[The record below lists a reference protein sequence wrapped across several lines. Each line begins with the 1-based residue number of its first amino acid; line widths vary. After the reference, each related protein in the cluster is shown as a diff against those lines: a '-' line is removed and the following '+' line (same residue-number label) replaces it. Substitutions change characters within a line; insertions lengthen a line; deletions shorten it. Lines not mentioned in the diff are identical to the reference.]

1 MENVR
6 NKQIDGLRGIMALI
20 IVLFHLFCR
29 YQQLYC
35 ESSIEFMEN
44 WGVYGVC
51 TFFII
56 SGYFLVDS
64 RENDDFHLL
73 RFYKKRLLRLYPMYL
88 VSITLTM
95 LILLVAELPDRTVSI
110 KDYVLNLV
118 WINGFINTPYVDGA
132 HWYITIL
139 ISSILICGL
148 LKAMK
153 LSNNPIAYIVTLAL
167 SFLCLVF
174 HVPVLSLLLGGG
186 YIGIVFCG
194 VAIRKMDRSD
204 SYGKKKW
211 IALMLVSCAFTWKT
225 RGGASLVGLLMGVLL
240 CYGALIKR
248 FRFLECGLFQY
259 LGTISFELYLIHQNI
274 AYAIEYKLQS
284 ANESFSYWYPLIAL
298 ISVLCLS
305 SMLHGAKAFI
315 SKKGRGK
322 A

>member
-35 ESSIEFMEN
+35 ESSIVFMEN

-110 KDYVLNLV
+110 TDYVLNLV

-153 LSNNPIAYIVTLAL
+153 LSNNPIAYMVILAL
-167 SFLCLVF
+167 SSLCLVF

-194 VAIRKMDRSD
+194 VAIRKIGRSD

-225 RGGASLVGLLMGVLL
+225 RRGASLVGLLMGVLL
-240 CYGALIKR
+240 CYGALTNR

-274 AYAIEYKLQS
+274 AYAIEYKLLS
-284 ANESFSYWYPLIAL
+284 ANGSFSYWYPLIAL

-305 SMLHGAKAFI
+305 SMLYGAKAFI
-315 SKKGRGK
+315 SNKKRKG
-322 A
+322 